1 LEDLC
6 KGVAKKLEDKSKVL
20 DDKMVTMKKDTAELT
35 TALESMFN
43 KLAED
48 MGSSITEL
56 TRKQESNTTVIQV
69 PGGPKSSYL

>member
-20 DDKMVTMKKDTAELT
+20 DDEMVTMKKDTAELT